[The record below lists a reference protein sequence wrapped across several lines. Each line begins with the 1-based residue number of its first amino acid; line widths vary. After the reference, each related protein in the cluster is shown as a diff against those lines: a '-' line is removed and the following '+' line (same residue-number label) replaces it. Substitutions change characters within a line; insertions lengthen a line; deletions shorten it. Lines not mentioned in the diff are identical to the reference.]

1 MVELPMHE
9 PAPRCET
16 EPAIAGAIVVLGCRV
31 EPAGRLSGASGRR
44 AARAAR
50 AFHDG
55 IARLLIASGG
65 VRWGGVLEAD
75 ALCRELVLSGVPR
88 ESILLER
95 RSRSTRQNARFVAQL
110 IGERNRSPHGSAS
123 PAELVIVTCDW
134 HMPRALRCFG
144 WVGLRAVGLPAES
157 PGVGSS
163 RRLVRSASEAL
174 SGWFDRA
181 LLHRRSRR

>member
-1 MVELPMHE
+1 MVALPMHE
-9 PAPRCET
+9 PAPRRET
-16 EPAIAGAIVVLGCRV
+16 EPVTAAAIVVLGCRV

-50 AFHDG
+50 AFHEG

-95 RSRSTRQNARFVAQL
+95 RSNSTRQNACFVAQL
-110 IGERNRSPHGSAS
+110 IEERNGSAHGSVS
-123 PAELVIVTCDW
+123 PAELVLVTCDW

-157 PGVGSS
+157 PGVGPS

-174 SGWFDRA
+174 SGWADRA
-181 LLHRRSRR
+181 LLQRGRRR